1 MMEDFFKITG
11 NYFFP
16 LVLSGF
22 LIYRIDR
29 FLTMVTKEM
38 KEIKETQTKI
48 LFFLQVNCTP
58 KK

>member
-1 MMEDFFKITG
+1 MEDFFKITG

-29 FLTMVTKEM
+29 FLSLVVKEM
-38 KEIKETQTKI
+38 KEIKETQTKM
-48 LFFLQVNCTP
+48 LFYLQVNCKP
-58 KK
+58 KE

>member
-29 FLTMVTKEM
+29 FLTIVTKKM
-38 KEIKETQTKI
+38 KEIK
-48 LFFLQVNCTP
+48 
-58 KK
+58 